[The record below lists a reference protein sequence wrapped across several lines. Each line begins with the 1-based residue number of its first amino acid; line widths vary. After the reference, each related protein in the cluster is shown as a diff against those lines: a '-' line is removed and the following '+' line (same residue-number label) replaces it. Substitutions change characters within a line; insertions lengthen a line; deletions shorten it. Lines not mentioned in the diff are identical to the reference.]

1 MKREAKE
8 IECLYFST
16 VHVFNGDGNEGFWRK
31 FIRCFCARDSVT

>member
-16 VHVFNGDGNEGFWRK
+16 VHVLNGDGKEGF
-31 FIRCFCARDSVT
+31 